1 MKIIMWILGLLVAL
15 VAFVYVAAFTSVGN
29 ATVKPLIETEIQKQT
44 HLPSKLAVFH
54 LRMSEFEIKLVLN
67 KNNTIHLKGDYS
79 LFSQSFDIL
88 YNVRLE
94 ELRTLKPLT
103 QTQLQSSFHTNGKI
117 KGDMKLINVD
127 GKSDVAKSATD
138 YHVTLTDLNPT
149 SIIAKID
156 SADLASLLYMLNQ
169 KEYAKAKIDLDV
181 NFKNITPHKLDGN
194 IILLTK
200 NGALNSGV
208 LKKDFNVTIPK
219 TAFNMKLDANLN
231 GDAVDYSYLLNSNL
245 AKITS
250 AGHVIPQPLNLNLTY
265 NIDVKELALL
275 KPISGADVRGPLRL
289 SGKVKGSKE
298 MMAVSGKTDIAA
310 SNTTFSAVLKDF
322 APKSVKADIKG
333 LHLEKLL
340 YMVKQPHY
348 ADALFD
354 MNVDIANADMKKLQ
368 GVVQTNIRKGLV
380 DSRYMTKAYEF
391 SSKMPRT
398 TFSAKTYTTL
408 NKNIIDTKVNFL
420 STLANL
426 DVKKARFDMND
437 KSINSDYRVDIKD
450 LDKLYFVTE
459 RHLKGG
465 VIANGELKKAKD
477 LDFTAHS
484 NIAGGKLDAK
494 LHNDDFHA
502 DLNALKTLDIL
513 DMLIYPKIFKATIDA
528 DLDYNLAKS
537 KGKLSGFLSHGS
549 FMKNQALD
557 LVKKYAHTNL
567 YDQKFK
573 GDVNADINK
582 EKIVAAF
589 DLRSNTSSIK
599 SKNTKLNT
607 LTKKINSKI
616 EIIANKNPLTI
627 TLKGDIK
634 SPRVGV
640 DASKLI
646 TKEATKALQK
656 EAKKYLD
663 KETTKQ
669 LQKEAG
675 KLFKGLF

>member
-1 MKIIMWILGLLVAL
+1 MKIIVWILGLLVAL
-15 VAFVYVAAFTSVGN
+15 VTFVYIAAFTSIGN

-67 KNNTIHLKGDYS
+67 NNNTIHLKGNYS
-79 LFSQSFDIL
+79 LFAQSFDIA

-117 KGDMKLINVD
+117 KGDMKLINID
-127 GKSDVAKSATD
+127 GKSDVAKSATN

-194 IILLTK
+194 ISLLTK

-208 LKKDFNVTIPK
+208 LKKDFNVTIPR
-219 TAFNMKLDANLN
+219 TAFNMKLDADLN

-265 NIDVKELALL
+265 NVDVKELALL
-275 KPISGADVRGPLRL
+275 KPLSGADVRGPLRL
-289 SGKVKGSKE
+289 RGKVKGSKE
-298 MMAVSGKTDIAA
+298 MMVVSGKTDIAA
-310 SNTTFSAVLKDF
+310 SNTTFSAVLKEF

-340 YMVKQPHY
+340 YMIKQPHY

-354 MNVDIANADMKKLQ
+354 MNVDIANADMKNLQ
-368 GVVQTNIRKGLV
+368 GVVKTNIRKGLV

-391 SSKMPRT
+391 SSKMPKT

-408 NKNIIDTKVNFL
+408 NKNIIDTKIDFL

-426 DVKKARFDMND
+426 DVKKARFNMKD
-437 KSINSDYRVDIKD
+437 KSLQSDYRVDIKD
-450 LDKLYFVTE
+450 LDKLYFVTQ

-465 VIANGELKKAKD
+465 VIANGELNKAKD

-502 DLNALKTLDIL
+502 DLDALNTLDIL
-513 DMLIYPKIFKATIDA
+513 DILIYPKIFKATIDA
-528 DLDYNLAKS
+528 DLDYNLVKS

-557 LVKKYAHTNL
+557 LVKKYAHTDL
-567 YDQKFK
+567 YAEKFK

-634 SPRVGV
+634 APKVSV

-656 EAKKYLD
+656 EANKYLD
-663 KETTKQ
+663 KKTKKQ
-669 LQKEAG
+669 LEKEVN